1 MTEKTMRS
9 HRSVRMVFIGIGL
22 IAVYWLLDSF
32 LQFFMSRDATFVQLL
47 LGYDF
52 NVTLTRLLVLCFFM
66 IFGSHAQ
73 FIINQRRQVEGA
85 LQTSEEK
92 YRNIIESIEDGYYEV
107 DVNGTFTFFNNSLCK
122 ILGYPKDECI
132 GINIRNSVDEEN
144 TRKVFDTFNTV
155 HQTGKPLEALEWTF
169 IRQDG
174 SERYVE
180 ASVSLIK
187 DTLDKRIG
195 FRGILRDV
203 TKRKQAE
210 ELKQAKLAAEGA
222 SKAKSEFLANMSHE
236 IRTPLNSII
245 GLVELMRKTDL
256 NPEHKEDLDVVIS
269 ASYAL
274 LSVINDILDFSK
286 IEAGKLELEETP
298 FDLRD
303 FLGET
308 LRIMAIKAHEKR
320 LELAYRVSPAIVSN
334 RFIGDPAR
342 FRQILL
348 NLVGNA
354 IKFTDKG
361 EVVVSVNQD
370 QQKEDKVYLHF
381 VVRDTGIGIPKERQE
396 TIFSAFQQVDGSISR
411 RFGGTGLGLT
421 VSAQLVDLMGGRIW
435 LESEPGHGSSFQF
448 TIPFLIEPSDEDAAD
463 LSPMIDIEGV
473 RVLVVDDNATSRE
486 IIQEML
492 ESWGLFSKVASGIDE
507 AQKIL
512 GQIEQAR
519 VPFDL
524 ILIDL
529 SMPKSDGFTLAR
541 WIKNQENIH
550 GKIIMMLT
558 TAEQQSQVDLQD
570 LGAKACVAKPIR
582 HSDLLDAIMIALGIK
597 IIEPEVPIEQP
608 EQFVGTEEGTL
619 RILVA
624 EDTPFNQK
632 FILRLLD
639 SWGYEGVIAENGRKA
654 LEAFSQDNFDL
665 ILMDVQMPEMD
676 GLEATKAIR
685 AAEKQTGRHVPII
698 ALTAHAMKGDRERC
712 LEAGMDEYVSK
723 PIFPDT
729 LHMAIQAQVYGEPDD
744 APDTETHEDT
754 FPLFDKKALLKTFEH
769 DFSFFKYVVDLFVS
783 DYPEMMTAIREALKA
798 KDAASLQQ
806 KAHSLKG
813 MLRNFHAEAAAQKA
827 LNLEEMGLQGK
838 FEGGLEICEVLAG
851 EIADFQNIL
860 LDLAEEVTS

>member
-1 MTEKTMRS
+1 MDEKTIRS
-9 HRSVRMVFIGIGL
+9 HRSVRMVFIGFGL

-32 LQFFMSRDATFVQLL
+32 LQYFMLPDATFLQLL
-47 LGYDF
+47 LGHDF
-52 NVTLTRLLVLCFFM
+52 NVTITRLLVLCFFM

-73 FIINQRRQVEGA
+73 FIINQRRQAEDA
-85 LQTSEEK
+85 QLASEEK

-107 DVNGTFTFFNNSLCK
+107 DVNGNFTFFNDSLCK
-122 ILGYPKDECI
+122 ILGYSQDECI

-144 TRKVFDTFNTV
+144 TRKVFETFNTV
-155 HQTGKPLEALEWTF
+155 HQTGQSSEALDWTL

-180 ASVSLIK
+180 ASVSIMK
-187 DTLDKRIG
+187 DTQGKQRG

-210 ELKQAKLAAEGA
+210 DLKQAKLAAEGA

-256 NPEHKEDLDVVIS
+256 SSEHKEDLDVVIS

-308 LRIMAIKAHEKR
+308 LRIMAIKAHEKG
-320 LELAYRVSPAIVSN
+320 LELAYRVSPAIVFD
-334 RFIGDPAR
+334 RLVGDPAR
-342 FRQILL
+342 FRQVLL

-361 EVVVSVNQD
+361 EVIVSVTQD

-381 VVRDTGIGIPKERQE
+381 AVIDTGIGIPKERQE

-421 VSAQLVDLMGGRIW
+421 VSAQLVGLMGGRIW
-435 LESEPGHGSSFQF
+435 LESEPDKGSSFQF
-448 TIPFLIEPSDEDAAD
+448 AIPFLIKPSDEDPAG
-463 LSPMIDIEGV
+463 LLPMIDIEGV
-473 RVLVVDDNATSRE
+473 RALVVDDNASSRE
-486 IIQEML
+486 ILKEML
-492 ESWGLFSKVASGIDE
+492 ESWGLFAKVASGIDE
-507 AQKIL
+507 AQKLL

-524 ILIDL
+524 IIID
-529 SMPKSDGFTLAR
+529 SIMPKSDGFILAR

-558 TAEQQSQVDLQD
+558 TADQQSQVDLQE
-570 LGAKACVAKPIR
+570 LGAKASVAKPIR
-582 HSDLLDAIMIALGIK
+582 HSDLLDAIMIALGIA
-597 IIEPEVPIEQP
+597 IIEPEVPIKQP
-608 EQFVGTEEGTL
+608 EQFVGTGKDTL

-632 FILRLLD
+632 FILRLLG

-654 LEAFSQDNFDL
+654 LEAVSQDKFDL
-665 ILMDVQMPEMD
+665 VLMDVQMPEMD

-685 AAEKQTGRHVPII
+685 EAEKQTGRHVPII

-723 PIFPDT
+723 PISPDT
-729 LHMAIQAQVYGEPDD
+729 LYAAIQAQVYEEPHD

-754 FPLFDKKALLKTFEH
+754 FPLFEKKALLKTFEH
-769 DFSFFKYVVDLFVS
+769 DLNFFKYIVDLFVS
-783 DYPEMMTAIREALKA
+783 DYPEMMTTIQDALKA
-798 KDAASLQQ
+798 KDAAGLQQ
-806 KAHSLKG
+806 AAHSLKG

-838 FEGGLEICEVLAG
+838 FEGGLQICEVLAG
-851 EIADFQNIL
+851 EIADLHNIL
-860 LDLAEEVTS
+860 VELVEEVTS

>member
-1 MTEKTMRS
+1 M
-9 HRSVRMVFIGIGL
+9 
-22 IAVYWLLDSF
+22 
-32 LQFFMSRDATFVQLL
+32 
-47 LGYDF
+47 
-52 NVTLTRLLVLCFFM
+52 TRLLVLCFFM

-73 FIINQRRQVEGA
+73 FIINQRKQTEHA
-85 LQTSEEK
+85 LQASEEK
-92 YRNIIESIEDGYYEV
+92 HRNIIESIEDGYYEV
-107 DVNGTFTFFNNSLCK
+107 DVKGTFTFCNDSLCK

-155 HQTGKPLEALEWTF
+155 HQTGQPSEALDLTL

-180 ASVSLIK
+180 ASVSLFK
-187 DTLDKRIG
+187 DTLGNQIG
-195 FRGILRDV
+195 FRGILRDI

-210 ELKQAKLAAEGA
+210 GLKQAKLAAEGA
-222 SKAKSEFLANMSHE
+222 IKAKSEFLANMSHE

-256 NPEHKEDLDVVIS
+256 SPEHKEDLDVVIS

-303 FLGET
+303 FLGAT
-308 LRIMAIKAHEKR
+308 LRIMAIKAHEKG
-320 LELAYRVSPAIVSN
+320 LELAYRVSPAIVFD
-334 RFIGDPAR
+334 RFVGDSAR
-342 FRQILL
+342 FRQVLL

-354 IKFTDKG
+354 IKFTEKG
-361 EVVVSVNQD
+361 EVVVSVKQD
-370 QQKEDKVYLHF
+370 RQKEDKVYLHF
-381 VVRDTGIGIPKERQE
+381 AVSDTGIGIPKERQE

-421 VSAQLVDLMGGRIW
+421 VSAQLVDLMDGRIW
-435 LESEPGHGSSFQF
+435 MESEPGHGSSFQF
-448 TIPFLIEPSDEDAAD
+448 TIPFLIKPGDEDAAG
-463 LSPMIDIEGV
+463 LLPTIDIKGV

-492 ESWGLFSKVASGIDE
+492 ESWELFAKVASGIDE

-524 ILIDL
+524 ILIDS
-529 SMPKSDGFTLAR
+529 SMPKSDGFILAR
-541 WIKNQENIH
+541 WIKNQKNIH

-558 TAEQQSQVDLQD
+558 TADQQSQVDLQD
-570 LGAKACVAKPIR
+570 LGAKASVAKPIR
-582 HSDLLDAIMIALGIK
+582 HSDLLDAIMIALGITT
-597 IIEPEVPIEQP
+597 IETAVSIKQP
-608 EQFVGTEEGTL
+608 DQFVSTEEGAL

-654 LEAFSQDNFDL
+654 LEAFSQDKFDL
-665 ILMDVQMPEMD
+665 VLMDVQMPEMD
-676 GLEATKAIR
+676 GLEATKTIR
-685 AAEKQTGRHVPII
+685 EMEKKAGGHIPII

-712 LEAGMDEYVSK
+712 LAAGMDEYVSK
-723 PIFPDT
+723 PIAPDT
-729 LHMAIQAQVYGEPDD
+729 LHMVIRAQVSGEPPD
-744 APDTETHEDT
+744 APDTETPEDT
-754 FPLFDKKALLKTFEH
+754 VPLFDKQALLKSFEH
-769 DFSFFKYVVDLFVS
+769 DLSFFKYIVDLFVS
-783 DYPEMMTAIREALKA
+783 DYPEMMIAIRDALKA
-798 KDAASLQQ
+798 EDAVSLQQ
-806 KAHSLKG
+806 AAHSLKG
-813 MLRNFHAEAAAQKA
+813 MLLNFHAEEAAQKA
-827 LNLEEMGLQGK
+827 LKLEEMGLQGK
-838 FEGGLEICEVLAG
+838 FEGGLQICAVLAS
-851 EIADFQNIL
+851 EITDFQNIL
-860 LDLAEEVTS
+860 VNLAEEVTG